1 MHTRNNSEHLA
12 SRNKARGDTKMH
24 SFPCVTTPPLHFQL
38 QLKLSQSSFQ
48 SQKVGKSSG
57 GRQENFQQKVLLFYV
72 STYLPID
79 RSIGSAMEKEER
91 GISASEHKYE
101 IIFFPK
107 RGHFDAARAPRPRGV
122 RRGDGRTRR
131 RLYALS
137 GEVSSTCYFLTYF
150 FSCTR
155 RDLNCAA
162 RFANFLSVPGK

>member
-1 MHTRNNSEHLA
+1 MRHDSPSPLPAPTQTLPKFISKSESWKILRRQA
-12 SRNKARGDTKMH
+12 GE
-24 SFPCVTTPPLHFQL
+24 FPAEG
-38 QLKLSQSSFQ
+38 SS
-48 SQKVGKSSG
+48 
-57 GRQENFQQKVLLFYV
+57 LLCI
-72 STYLPID
+72 YLPTD

>member
-1 MHTRNNSEHLA
+1 MRHDSPSPLPAPTQTLPKFISKSESWKIL
-12 SRNKARGDTKMH
+12 RR
-24 SFPCVTTPPLHFQL
+24 
-38 QLKLSQSSFQ
+38 
-48 SQKVGKSSG
+48 G

-72 STYLPID
+72 STYLPTD

-107 RGHFDAARAPRPRGV
+107 RGHFDAARAPRPRGA